1 MLNKKKYDIIVIGA
15 GHAGIEAA
23 AAAARMGC
31 GTLMV
36 TLDLSKI
43 AELSCNPAIGGI
55 GKGQLVRE
63 VAALGGLMGELAD
76 EACIQFRLLN
86 TNRGA
91 AVRSTRMQVDM
102 QQYRRAA
109 QTRLSGI
116 SHLELLEDEVQDLII
131 DQGAVR
137 GVRLKGHGP
146 MTCSAVV
153 LAPGTFFHGLIHIG
167 AEQFPG
173 GRWQDR
179 NSELLPQQLMA
190 RGLKFGRFKTG
201 TTPRLDRKSID
212 FSRLIEQPG
221 DADFI
226 PFSRQSSE
234 DSRLSQV
241 SCYIGKT
248 NAVTHR
254 IIRNNLKRS
263 ALYSGRIT
271 GTGVRYCPSV
281 EDKVVKFPDRES
293 HHVFLEPEGLNTEWW
308 YPNGISNSLPRE
320 VQETMVRSIAGLE
333 QAVIVQTGYGIEHDY
348 IDPTQL
354 EPSLQSKL
362 IKGLFLAGQING
374 TTGYEEAA
382 AQGLMAGI
390 NAVRSI
396 QAKEAVIL
404 DRSQAYIGVLID
416 DLVTKGTMEPYRMFT
431 SRVEYRLVIRED
443 NTNERLTPLG
453 HSLGLVNDQDY
464 ALFMDEEKIVQK
476 EQLRL
481 RRTRL
486 YPGRVSDDIL
496 KKLGAGQ
503 LSEPLTLEELL
514 RRPEIRYNE
523 LGWLDPASAKIPK
536 NVRTRVEINVKYEGY
551 IRRQNL
557 EIERFKHLE
566 KMLIPPEFEY
576 QGLPGLS
583 LEIVEKLTSLRP
595 RNLGQAG
602 RISGV
607 TPAAI
612 TLLMLYIKKAGS
624 KFSAKG
630 TN

>member
-1 MLNKKKYDIIVIGA
+1 MLNQKYDIIVIGA
-15 GHAGIEAA
+15 GHAGLEAA

-31 GTLMV
+31 RTLMV

-63 VAALGGLMGELAD
+63 VAALGGLMGEVAD
-76 EACIQFRLLN
+76 EACIQFRMLN

-91 AVRSTRMQVDM
+91 AVRSTRMQVDS
-102 QQYRRAA
+102 QHYRRAA
-109 QTRLSGI
+109 QSRLSRI
-116 SHLELLEDEVQDLII
+116 PHLKLLEDEVQDLII
-131 DQGAVR
+131 DQGAVC
-137 GVRLKGHGP
+137 GVRLKKNGTV
-146 MTCSAVV
+146 TCSIVV

-167 AEQFPG
+167 MKHFPG
-173 GRWQDR
+173 GRWQDQ
-179 NSELLPQQLMA
+179 NSELLPQQLMDL
-190 RGLKFGRFKTG
+190 GLKFGRFKTG
-201 TTPRLDRKSID
+201 TTPRLDQKSID
-212 FSRLIEQPG
+212 FSRLIEQSG
-221 DADFI
+221 DADFR

-234 DSRLSQV
+234 GFQLDQV
-241 SCYIGKT
+241 SCFIGRT
-248 NAVTHR
+248 NAKTHR

-293 HHVFLEPEGLNTEWW
+293 HHVFLEPEGLHTEWW
-308 YPNGISNSLPRE
+308 YPNGISNSLPLD

-333 QAVIVQTGYGIEHDY
+333 KAVIVQTGYGIEHDY

-390 NAVRSI
+390 NAARSI
-396 QAKEAVIL
+396 QAEEAVIL

-416 DLVTKGTMEPYRMFT
+416 DLVTKGTTEPYRMFT

-443 NTNERLTPLG
+443 NADERLAPLG
-453 HSLGLVNDQDY
+453 RSLGLVNDKDY
-464 ALFMDEEKIVQK
+464 ALFADEEKAIQQ
-476 EQLRL
+476 EQVRL
-481 RRTRL
+481 KNIRI
-486 YPGRVSDDIL
+486 YPGLKSESIL
-496 KKLGAGQ
+496 REKSAP
-503 LSEPLTLEELL
+503 PLTKSITLKELL
-514 RRPEIRYNE
+514 RRPEVGYAE
-523 LGWLDPASAKIPK
+523 LGRLDPDAAKIPK
-536 NVRTRVEINVKYEGY
+536 NVSDRVAIKVKYEGY
-551 IRRQNL
+551 IRRQNQ
-557 EIERFKHLE
+557 EIEKFKHLE
-566 KMLIPPEFEY
+566 KMRIPPEFEY

-583 LEIVEKLTSLRP
+583 LEIVEKLSCLRP

-612 TLLMLYIKKAGS
+612 TLLMLYIKKSGS
-624 KFSAKG
+624 KFCAKE